1 MIRGKLAI
9 LSKQDRHSFSRLF
22 VRNSYSPH
30 KDRVPLKYARSM
42 LQVAEAQGYSSA
54 ELLRSLQLSFNPMAA
69 GADLNSLIDSRDYSQ
84 IYNRVMWLLQ
94 DESFGLG
101 LQRRTPAGSFRMLCL
116 FVIHCETLEQALQ
129 RASEFIN
136 FCRSLSDMH
145 NTPKRP
151 VERLNNGTAIYRFA
165 QSAELVDT
173 SQLHSELEAS
183 YTTAR
188 MMAIWRRFCQW
199 LIGKPLDLLG
209 VYLQIQGP
217 DKDNYFEQLFSCDIF
232 YGSEHNA
239 FLIAEHNLDCP
250 LIHTEESLR
259 KFLRNAPYHL
269 LVAQEDEDSSLLSQ
283 MKRIIGTDLSHEFPS
298 VVTMAEQL
306 HMSVRTLRRR
316 LKDLDTTY
324 QEFKDELRKEHA
336 CRWLNQPELKINA
349 VSALLGF
356 DEPSAFHRS
365 FKKWTGMTPGEYR
378 ASRQPSA
385 LNQNQSPTS
394 LNSAPTEGP

>member
-1 MIRGKLAI
+1 M
-9 LSKQDRHSFSRLF
+9 
-22 VRNSYSPH
+22 RNSYPPH
-30 KDRVPLKYARSM
+30 RERVPLKYARSM
-42 LQVAEAQGYSSA
+42 LQVAEAQGYNCE
-54 ELLRSLQLSFNPMAA
+54 ELLRSLQLPFNPMAPE
-69 GADLNSLIDSRDYSQ
+69 ADLNSLIDSRDYSQ
-84 IYNRVMWLLQ
+84 IYNRVMCLLQ

-116 FVIHCETLEQALQ
+116 FIIHCETLEQALQ

-145 NTPKRP
+145 YAPKRP
-151 VERLNNGTAIYRFA
+151 VERLGNGTAIYRFA
-165 QSAELVDT
+165 HSSELVDT
-173 SQLHSELEAS
+173 EQAISEREAS
-183 YTTAR
+183 YATAR

-209 VYLQIQGP
+209 VYLQVRSP
-217 DKDNYFEQLFSCDIF
+217 DKDSYFEQLFGCEIY

-250 LIHTEESLR
+250 LIHTEDSLR

-324 QEFKDELRKEHA
+324 QQFKDELRKEHA

-378 ASRQPSA
+378 ASRQPHA
-385 LNQNQSPTS
+385 LNESPS
-394 LNSAPTEGP
+394 QANLSQASP

>member
-1 MIRGKLAI
+1 
-9 LSKQDRHSFSRLF
+9 
-22 VRNSYSPH
+22 
-30 KDRVPLKYARSM
+30 M
-42 LQVAEAQGYSSA
+42 LQVAEAQGYSCD
-54 ELLRSLQLSFNPMAA
+54 ELLRTLQLPFNPMAP
-69 GADLNSLIDSRDYSQ
+69 GADLNTLIDSRDYSQ
-84 IYNRVMWLLQ
+84 IYNRVMCLLQ

-116 FVIHCETLEQALQ
+116 FIIHCETLGQALQ

-145 NTPKRP
+145 TAPKRP
-151 VERLNNGTAIYRFA
+151 VERLGNGTAIYRFA
-165 QSAELVDT
+165 QSADLVDT
-173 SQLHSELEAS
+173 ADQTISDLDAS

-209 VYLQIQGP
+209 VYLQVQSP
-217 DKDNYFEQLFSCDIF
+217 DKNNYFEQLFGCEIY

-250 LIHTEESLR
+250 LIHTEDSLR

-269 LVAQEDEDSSLLSQ
+269 LVAQENEDSSLLSQ

-298 VVTMAEQL
+298 VVAMAEQL

-324 QEFKDELRKEHA
+324 QHFKDELRKEHA

-378 ASRQPSA
+378 ASRQPDTIPE
-385 LNQNQSPTS
+385 SPLANTARS
-394 LNSAPTEGP
+394 EAP

>member
-1 MIRGKLAI
+1 M
-9 LSKQDRHSFSRLF
+9 
-22 VRNSYSPH
+22 RNSYSPY

-42 LQVAEAQGYSSA
+42 LQVAEAQGYSCD
-54 ELLRSLQLSFNPMAA
+54 ELLRTLQLPFNPMAP
-69 GADLNSLIDSRDYSQ
+69 GADLNTLIDSRDYSQ
-84 IYNRVMWLLQ
+84 IYNRVMCLLQ

-116 FVIHCETLEQALQ
+116 FIIHCETLGQALQ

-145 NTPKRP
+145 TAPKRP
-151 VERLNNGTAIYRFA
+151 VERLGNGTAIYRFA
-165 QSAELVDT
+165 QSADLVDT
-173 SQLHSELEAS
+173 ADQTISDLDAS

-209 VYLQIQGP
+209 VYLQVQSP
-217 DKDNYFEQLFSCDIF
+217 DKNNYFEQLFGCEIY

-250 LIHTEESLR
+250 LIHTEDSLR

-269 LVAQEDEDSSLLSQ
+269 LVAQENEDSSLLSQ

-298 VVTMAEQL
+298 VVAMAEQL

-324 QEFKDELRKEHA
+324 QHFKDELRKEHA

-378 ASRQPSA
+378 ASRQPDTIPE
-385 LNQNQSPTS
+385 SPLANAARS
-394 LNSAPTEGP
+394 EAP